1 MALLSLVA
9 KLGLDS
15 TGFQQGINNA
25 SKQASQFG
33 SSLKATLAAAFSVAA
48 VGAFVRN
55 LGEAVGRIKDLS
67 EQFGVTTTEIQ
78 NVDFALKQ
86 SGMAFE
92 DFGQAMSKMGQA
104 RRDAVEGNMEL
115 RATFEKYGL
124 TVEKLNNPQLRSFD
138 LLMMMSEAMSG
149 MNITAREQVEIQD
162 ILGPRAAK
170 LANILGSLSTTK
182 PPEIFKDED
191 IERIDKAGKSLDK
204 VYTTIQ
210 KMAAGP
216 IGRFAESLD
225 KSLQEWSSK
234 PGKWWQK
241 IFTTDAKGGA
251 LSKAVIAGLFGEDK
265 KPAAVVPAAA
275 AAAGAPVQNAK
286 PPEQVVAEGLFEIDK
301 NLKKTKQVER
311 AMLPLQSA
319 DQLGRI
325 GAFSGGASNN
335 VVEQVKKTTAT
346 LVEIKRVLEFKGI
359 VVKDL

>member
-15 TGFQQGINNA
+15 TGFEQGINKA
-25 SKQASQFG
+25 SKQASSFG
-33 SSLKATLAAAFSVAA
+33 ASLKASLAAAFSVAA
-48 VGAFVRN
+48 VAAFVRN
-55 LGEAVGRIKDLS
+55 LGETVGRIKDLS
-67 EQFGVTTTEIQ
+67 EQFGVTTEEIQ

-92 DFGQAMSKMGQA
+92 DFGQAMAKMGQA
-104 RRDAVEGNMEL
+104 RRDAVEGNLEL

-170 LANILGSLSTTK
+170 LANILGGLSTTK

-191 IERIDKAGKSLDK
+191 IERIDKAGKSLEK
-204 VYTTIQ
+204 VYSTIQ

-251 LSKAVIAGLFGEDK
+251 LSKAVVAGLFGEDK
-265 KPAAVVPAAA
+265 KPAAAAA
-275 AAAGAPVQNAK
+275 AAAAPGAKVENAK

-301 NLKKTKQVER
+301 NLKKTKPVER

-335 VVEQVKKTTAT
+335 VAEQVKKTTAT

>member
-15 TGFQQGINNA
+15 TGFQQGINKA

-86 SGMAFE
+86 GGMAFE

-182 PPEIFKDED
+182 PPDIFKDED
-191 IERIDKAGKSLDK
+191 IERIDKAGKSLEK
-204 VYTTIQ
+204 VYSTIQ
-210 KMAAGP
+210 
-216 IGRFAESLD
+216 
-225 KSLQEWSSK
+225 
-234 PGKWWQK
+234 
-241 IFTTDAKGGA
+241 
-251 LSKAVIAGLFGEDK
+251 
-265 KPAAVVPAAA
+265 
-275 AAAGAPVQNAK
+275 
-286 PPEQVVAEGLFEIDK
+286 
-301 NLKKTKQVER
+301 
-311 AMLPLQSA
+311 
-319 DQLGRI
+319 
-325 GAFSGGASNN
+325 
-335 VVEQVKKTTAT
+335 
-346 LVEIKRVLEFKGI
+346 
-359 VVKDL
+359 